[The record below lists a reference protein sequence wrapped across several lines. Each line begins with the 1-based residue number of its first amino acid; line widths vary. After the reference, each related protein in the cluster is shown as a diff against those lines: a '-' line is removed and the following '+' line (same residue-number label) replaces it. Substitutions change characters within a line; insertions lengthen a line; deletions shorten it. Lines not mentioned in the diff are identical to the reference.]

1 MRKIFNLVCWIIFF
15 LTLIAAAFSL
25 VPGSRYLNLTIVASI
40 FLALAST
47 NTRKPVKTVYMVNTD
62 DRVVILSNH
71 DVAVEWAKNT
81 NTKVIAVPLDT
92 VFGQPE
98 KKTRSTPPV

>member
-1 MRKIFNLVCWIIFF
+1 MRKIFNTVCWIIFF
-15 LTLIAAAFSL
+15 VTLISAAFSL
-25 VPGSRYLNLTIVASI
+25 VPGSRYLNLTIVVSI

-47 NTRKPVKTVYMVNTD
+47 NTKKPVKTVYMINTD
-62 DRVVILSNH
+62 DRVVILSSH

-92 VFGQPE
+92 VFSQPE
-98 KKTRSTPPV
+98 HKAQ